1 MLHNWT
7 CKAAQVEMTAVCRLP
22 PSKSQNLYK
31 SNLEIWMGAACA
43 EQSSL
48 HELPFKFKLYAV
60 CSYLI
65 LLPATQQVGTFKNFL
80 FTLAIIYNGGLK
92 GSFLKYQAVELAS

>member
-1 MLHNWT
+1 MLH
-7 CKAAQVEMTAVCRLP
+7 
-22 PSKSQNLYK
+22 K

-43 EQSSL
+43 QQSSL

-65 LLPATQQVGTFKNFL
+65 LLPATQQVGTLKNFL
-80 FTLAIIYNGGLK
+80 FTLAIIYGGLK
-92 GSFLKYQAVELAS
+92 GKFLKYRAVELAS